1 MTVPELTAEQRAAAL
16 AKATEARR
24 VRAEVKG
31 SLKSGELD
39 LSEFLRRAE
48 SVEALGKMKV
58 VTLLSALPGIGTSTA
73 RSLMA
78 EYDIAATRRVRGLGP
93 HQRSRL
99 VGRFG

>member
-24 VRAEVKG
+24 ARAEVKG
-31 SLKSGELD
+31 SLKSGELE
-39 LSEFLRRAE
+39 LSEFLKRAE

-58 VTLLSALPGIGTSTA
+58 VTLLGSLPGIGNSTA

-78 EYDIAATRRVRGLGP
+78 EYAIAPTRRVRGLGP

-99 VGRFG
+99 TGRFG